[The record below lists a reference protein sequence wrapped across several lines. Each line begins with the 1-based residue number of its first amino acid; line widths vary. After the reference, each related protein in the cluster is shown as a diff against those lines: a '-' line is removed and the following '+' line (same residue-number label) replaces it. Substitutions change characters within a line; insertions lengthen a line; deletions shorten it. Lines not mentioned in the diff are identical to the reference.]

1 LYTIFNRTANIVHF
15 RDVAGYPLKYKILR
29 LTCEISA
36 IKINV
41 MELSCIHCIIFNYH
55 VLFGGILMQTFE
67 KITEIIQRLSGI
79 PKDRIFLESTTEELR
94 LGPLDLAE
102 VVLAVE
108 EEFDIIIFDEDSIKG
123 IRDLVNCV
131 TDQIEAA

>member
-1 LYTIFNRTANIVHF
+1 
-15 RDVAGYPLKYKILR
+15 
-29 LTCEISA
+29 
-36 IKINV
+36 
-41 MELSCIHCIIFNYH
+41 
-55 VLFGGILMQTFE
+55 MQTFE
-67 KITEIIQRLSGI
+67 RITEIIQRLSGI

-131 TDQIEAA
+131 ADQIEAA

>member
-1 LYTIFNRTANIVHF
+1 MIFYRTANKVYL
-15 RDVAGYPLKYKILR
+15 RDVTGYPSKYKIYR

-55 VLFGGILMQTFE
+55 GLFGGILMQTFE
-67 KITEIIQRLSGI
+67 KIAEIIEKLSGI
-79 PKDRIFLESTTEELR
+79 PKDMIFPDSTIEQLR
-94 LGPLDLAE
+94 LHQLDLAE
-102 VVLAVE
+102 VLLAVE
-108 EEFDIIIFDEDSIKG
+108 EEFDVIIIDEDSIRQV
-123 IRDLVNCV
+123 RDLVNCV